1 MSLKTTIAD
10 ITHRLRRN
18 GYPNEQAI
26 SQGIVLR
33 LLQELGWNTFDTN
46 VVWPEYQTG
55 EGRADF
61 ALCHPPS
68 KPAVVIEVKNVG
80 KADGAVRQALQYAFH
95 CGVPFVVL
103 TDGRFWSFYLPAAQ
117 GDYQDRRICQID
129 LFDLSAD
136 DVATIF
142 LGYLSHEKVAS
153 GRSLKAAQDEYEMR
167 SRRTR
172 VMAAMPDVWRE
183 IVELRNSEVV
193 KIFSDAVASEVGY
206 EPDLDDVTHF
216 LRDRLMISPGAI
228 LPPQR
233 ARSNKQTKPLSES
246 FNGRQ
251 DSESDNIR
259 SRERDTTGPQD
270 DRVSRSDE
278 KRLVVCGTQYPFKT
292 ANDAVAI
299 VFRELALRDD
309 SFLERCAQ
317 DPGTT
322 GRTRRLIAR
331 TPQELYPN
339 NRRFW
344 RAHEKLPG
352 GWVVATHLNNKA
364 KRRLVDL
371 AARLAGLQLDKDIII
386 PF

>member
-1 MSLKTTIAD
+1 MSLETTIAD

-142 LGYLSHEKVAS
+142 LGYLSHENVAS
-153 GRSLKAAQDEYEMR
+153 GRSLKAAQDEYDMR
-167 SRRTR
+167 SRRSR

-183 IVELRNSEVV
+183 IVELRNSEVL

-216 LRDRLMISPGAI
+216 IRDRLMISPGAI
-228 LPPQR
+228 LPRKELDPTSRRNRHRKASMADKIQNQTTFGVVR
-233 ARSNKQTKPLSES
+233 ETPPGRRMIEYRDPTKRDSWFAERSIHS
-246 FNGRQ
+246 RQ
-251 DSESDNIR
+251 PR
-259 SRERDTTGPQD
+259 MR
-270 DRVSRSDE
+270 
-278 KRLVVCGTQYPFKT
+278 
-292 ANDAVAI
+292 
-299 VFRELALRDD
+299 
-309 SFLERCAQ
+309 
-317 DPGTT
+317 
-322 GRTRRLIAR
+322 
-331 TPQELYPN
+331 
-339 NRRFW
+339 
-344 RAHEKLPG
+344 
-352 GWVVATHLNNKA
+352 
-364 KRRLVDL
+364 
-371 AARLAGLQLDKDIII
+371 
-386 PF
+386 